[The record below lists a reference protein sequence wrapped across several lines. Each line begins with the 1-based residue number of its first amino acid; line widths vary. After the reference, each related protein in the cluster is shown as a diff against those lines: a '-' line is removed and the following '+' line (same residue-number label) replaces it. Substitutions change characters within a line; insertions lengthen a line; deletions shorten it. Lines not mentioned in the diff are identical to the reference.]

1 MGILKLLVITG
12 AGVFSAR
19 ALYRLHGKVS
29 HIAVPKLSSL
39 AKRANQCGDIYAD
52 TFVVELPQRTALSG
66 VPVTVSDLTRSF
78 FKNKVFCSLEKPLLK
93 LIFSLKEPK
102 SLDKC
107 EFYVGEKV
115 LLWKVVH
122 RGRDEILFEWQSGK
136 FRGFTWF
143 HVNQN
148 QLLMFGSSIGHLDY
162 KYQIP
167 PTSYYSPLESVVC
180 AIRVLKENPYH
191 QDIFSRLKNLL
202 LKSTGA
208 VLGGGHQFYSRL
220 LLASTLK
227 TLVLE
232 EKGL

>member
-1 MGILKLLVITG
+1 M
-12 AGVFSAR
+12 
-19 ALYRLHGKVS
+19 
-29 HIAVPKLSSL
+29 
-39 AKRANQCGDIYAD
+39 
-52 TFVVELPQRTALSG
+52 
-66 VPVTVSDLTRSF
+66 
-78 FKNKVFCSLEKPLLK
+78 FCSLEKPLLK

-162 KYQIP
+162 KYQVS
-167 PTSYYSPLESVVC
+167 PTSYYSPLGTVH
-180 AIRVLKENPYH
+180 ILHKHLYM
-191 QDIFSRLKNLL
+191 
-202 LKSTGA
+202 
-208 VLGGGHQFYSRL
+208 
-220 LLASTLK
+220 
-227 TLVLE
+227 
-232 EKGL
+232 